1 MKSKKQKNEEVE
13 YLKGE
18 LGAATNLVVVKY
30 KGLTVEQD
38 SELRGK
44 IRESGS
50 KYRVVKNRL
59 VKIASEST
67 PAEQLAAS
75 FDGPTA
81 IAYNSGDPVS
91 LAKALS
97 AYSKANPIFEFKAGM
112 VEGRVVEIGTL
123 SNHCTGLA
131 MQVWVLVQ
139 SFQNGL
145 TQTSWRCM
153 HLTRRLTVRANGYGT
168 HCAGNVIV
176 PFTRKNK
183 L

>member
-123 SNHCTGLA
+123 AEIAALPSHEELLA
-131 MQVWVLVQ
+131 
-139 SFQNGL
+139 
-145 TQTSWRCM
+145 
-153 HLTRRLTVRANGYGT
+153 
-168 HCAGNVIV
+168 
-176 PFTRKNK
+176 K
-183 L
+183 LMYLINAPAQRIGRSINAIGRNMAVALGQAVEQKKFSE

>member
-18 LGAATNLVVVKY
+18 LGDATNLVVVKY

-38 SELRGK
+38 TELRGK

-59 VKIASEST
+59 VKIAAEGT

-75 FDGPTA
+75 IDGPTA

-123 SNHCTGLA
+123 AEIAALPSHEELLA
-131 MQVWVLVQ
+131 
-139 SFQNGL
+139 
-145 TQTSWRCM
+145 
-153 HLTRRLTVRANGYGT
+153 
-168 HCAGNVIV
+168 
-176 PFTRKNK
+176 K
-183 L
+183 LMYLINAPAQRIGRSINAIGRNMAVALGQAVEQKKFSE